1 MEGVCAL
8 ARGMCPGERD
18 VPWRE
23 GCALAEGYSMYVK
36 TQIRP
41 FPSTASSSRDAT
53 SMISVKFA
61 ISGCYVAATLRLS
74 LECLQLLLLALLP
87 ASSCLWLLLATTS
100 GDYVAV
106 AAAADDDDEWRLCLG
121 QGEQVKSAT
130 AQSRRK
136 MRGHR
141 KSEVLAVVV
150 VPFLM
155 RK

>member
-1 MEGVCAL
+1 
-8 ARGMCPGERD
+8 
-18 VPWRE
+18 
-23 GCALAEGYSMYVK
+23 MYVK

-106 AAAADDDDEWRLCLG
+106 AVMLRWLFANEASGHSQGAPRQS
-121 QGEQVKSAT
+121 QGEKKAT
-130 AQSRRK
+130 EGLAQ
-136 MRGHR
+136 
-141 KSEVLAVVV
+141 
-150 VPFLM
+150 
-155 RK
+155 

>member
-1 MEGVCAL
+1 
-8 ARGMCPGERD
+8 
-18 VPWRE
+18 
-23 GCALAEGYSMYVK
+23 MYVK

-41 FPSTASSSRDAT
+41 FL
-53 SMISVKFA
+53 K
-61 ISGCYVAATLRLS
+61 
-74 LECLQLLLLALLP
+74 CLQLMLLALLP
-87 ASSCLWLLLATTS
+87 ASSCVWLLLATTS

-106 AAAADDDDEWRLCLG
+106 AAAADDDVEWRLYLG

-136 MRGHR
+136 MRRHR

>member
-1 MEGVCAL
+1 
-8 ARGMCPGERD
+8 
-18 VPWRE
+18 
-23 GCALAEGYSMYVK
+23 MYVK

-106 AAAADDDDEWRLCLG
+106 AAAADDDNEWQLCLG
-121 QGEQVKSAT
+121 QGKQVKSAT

-136 MRGHR
+136 MRRHR
-141 KSEVLAVVV
+141 KSEVLACRTG
-150 VPFLM
+150 
-155 RK
+155 RKRKPPIRASAQGGEAESLAG

>member
-1 MEGVCAL
+1 MGW
-8 ARGMCPGERD
+8 GGSWD
-18 VPWRE
+18 VPRRE